1 MSGKTSGLH
10 VEAHGQGSAL
20 LLTHGFGATSRMWDE
35 QVEEFTNRHQLILW
49 DLPGHGES
57 PAPDALA
64 PEALV
69 RHMAAILDGEKIRR
83 AVLVG
88 LGLGGLL
95 SLRFWRAH
103 PDRVR
108 GLILIG
114 TQPGLR
120 SAATRA
126 LANVP
131 VEAQAKALETHGLD
145 ALEGGAEADPRL
157 HANANALAAVARAL
171 LIQTDTG
178 ALPWLAEIDVPTL
191 ILAGGDDKPCLSAA
205 HYMAR
210 VIPGAREIVVP
221 RANHAANLHKPDAVN
236 AAIAV
241 FLGRLRD
248 QSPVD
253 K

>member
-10 VEAHGQGSAL
+10 VETHGQGSAL

-57 PAPDALA
+57 PAPDPLT
-64 PEALV
+64 PEA
-69 RHMAAILDGEKIRR
+69 MAPDALIQNMSAILDGEKIRR
-83 AVLVG
+83 AVLMG

-95 SLRFWRAH
+95 SLRFWRAC

-120 SAATRA
+120 SATTRA
-126 LANVP
+126 LANAP
-131 VEAQAKALETHGLD
+131 VEAQAQALETQGLD

-157 HANANALAAVARAL
+157 HADANALAAAARAL
-171 LIQTDTG
+171 LIQTDAG
-178 ALPWLAEIDVPTL
+178 ALPWLDEIDVPTL
-191 ILAGGDDKPCLSAA
+191 ILAGGDDKPSLSAA

-210 VIPGAREIVVP
+210 VIPGARVTIVA
-221 RANHAANLHKPDAVN
+221 RGNHAANLHKPDAVN
-236 AAIAV
+236 AAIAA

-248 QSPVD
+248 S
-253 K
+253 

>member
-1 MSGKTSGLH
+1 MPEKNRALH

-20 LLTHGFGATSRMWDE
+20 LLTPGFGATTRMWDE
-35 QVEEFTNRHQLILW
+35 QVEEFTDRHQLILW

-57 PAPDALA
+57 PAPDAMA
-64 PEALV
+64 PDTPV
-69 RHMAAILDGEKIRR
+69 RHMAAILDGKKIRR
-83 AVLVG
+83 AVLMG
-88 LGLGGLL
+88 LGFGGLL
-95 SLRFWRAH
+95 SLRFWRAY

-126 LANVP
+126 LANAQ
-131 VEAQAKALETHGLD
+131 VEAQARALETHGLD

-157 HANANALAAVARAL
+157 HANANALAAAARAL
-171 LIQTDTG
+171 LIQTDPG

-191 ILAGGDDKPCLSAA
+191 ILAGGDDKPNLSAA

-210 VIPGAREIVVP
+210 VIPGARAIVVP
-221 RANHAANLHKPDAVN
+221 RANHAANLHKPNAVN
-236 AAIAV
+236 AAAAV

-248 QSPVD
+248 QWPVD
-253 K
+253 E